1 MQISEGVNLLLADMF
16 YNVVLNPE
24 MFSTL
29 NVKLCETFSGLLTG
43 FHDGIFHRRQ
53 GLSHI
58 LPFTSFIT
66 IYIDMFNQINNAK
79 SRSYFICINVY
90 MFIEAFKINIH
101 TCTRQRGRGQKGV

>member
-29 NVKLCETFSGLLTG
+29 NVKLCETFSGLLIG

-66 IYIDMFNQINNAK
+66 IQICSIRINNAK

-101 TCTRQRGRGQKGV
+101 TCTRQRGRGQMGV